1 MTFSFWSWLRLSVSS
16 MNCSRIEW
24 NLCPRI
30 RLNADLF
37 QAWVLFWTCRFP
49 LHIIRRENSV
59 FPYFTSFPMNL
70 SKEGQR
76 AKEGK
81 VLTCTHTLLLRKT
94 SEKGTEKWKLS
105 TVAAN
110 SRSDEFTIGVILSTE
125 NDRLERLWNNS
136 QNLKDHTPTG

>member
-1 MTFSFWSWLRLSVSS
+1 M
-16 MNCSRIEW
+16 
-24 NLCPRI
+24 
-30 RLNADLF
+30 
-37 QAWVLFWTCRFP
+37 
-49 LHIIRRENSV
+49 

-70 SKEGQR
+70 SKESQR

-81 VLTCTHTLLLRKT
+81 VLTCTHTLPLRKT
-94 SEKGTEKWKLS
+94 FEKGTEKRKLS

-110 SRSDEFTIGVILSTE
+110 SRSDEFTIGVILVSTK